1 MKVFINGEVKNIQ
14 EGLNLDE
21 LLRHF
26 SLPSQ
31 RIAIEMNMSVVRR
44 KDWEKMK
51 VNETD
56 KIEIIHFVGGG

>member
-1 MKVFINGEVKNIQ
+1 MKVFINGEVKNIP

-26 SLPSQ
+26 SLPTQ

>member
-1 MKVFINGEVKNIQ
+1 MKVLINGKVKEIP
-14 EGLNLDE
+14 EGLNLDQ

-31 RIAIEMNMSVVRR
+31 RIAIEMNTSVVRR
-44 KDWEKMK
+44 KDWEDVI
-51 VNETD
+51 VNDSD

>member
-1 MKVFINGEVKNIQ
+1 MKVFINGEVKNIP

-26 SLPSQ
+26 SMPSQ

>member
-1 MKVFINGEVKNIQ
+1 MKVLINGKVKEIP
-14 EGLNLDE
+14 EGLNLDQ

-31 RIAIEMNMSVVRR
+31 RIAIEMNTSVVRR
-44 KDWEKMK
+44 KDWEDII
-51 VNETD
+51 VNDSD